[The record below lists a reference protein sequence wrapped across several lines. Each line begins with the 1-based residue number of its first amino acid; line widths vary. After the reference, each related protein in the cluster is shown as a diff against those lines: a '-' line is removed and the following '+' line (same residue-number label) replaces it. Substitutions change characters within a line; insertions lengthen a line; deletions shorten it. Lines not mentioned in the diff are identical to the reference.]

1 MQDLRRTASLLFC
14 LLLALGVAASAQTP
28 TGSIEGTITD
38 QTGAVVA
45 GATVTVTETATGRA
59 LTATTGD
66 EGFFTVRNL
75 QPGVYT
81 VKVEKTGFKIST
93 IESLTVQVGQVAR
106 ADAGLQI
113 GAQSEIVEVSSGDN
127 VQTVDTTRQ
136 TVDGVINARQ
146 IENLPLNSRNA
157 LDLAELQPSVVVR
170 DGGAIDP
177 TKTGAYRTVGVNG
190 ASGTGTRITVDG
202 IDVTDETVGTTLSN
216 ISTDAVQEFQLSR
229 SSFDLS
235 TSLTSSGAVN
245 IVTRRGS
252 NEFRGSAFHFFQ
264 NQDLAARPD
273 FLAEER
279 PFSRRQQGYRFGGP
293 ILKNKLFFFSNFE
306 NNLQKTQDQVTF
318 LGSAFSRFNGTA
330 QLPIDY
336 KYATNR
342 LDYVLNNNVN
352 LFYSHRYSD
361 DFSTSTAQTPLLN
374 VNTTNVHTIGGDIV
388 TGKFTHSLR
397 FGYVNFNNRIDSIA
411 NEAFPFTTVG
421 GTTFGIIVTDPDL
434 INTYFFSGPNSLAP
448 QQTYQDNRQFK
459 YDGSMTFGSH
469 VIRFGGEVNRIKLG
483 GFANFSGPP
492 TAYGEID
499 PLVAQGSTQVDPL
512 SLPLIE
518 FSLGPNS
525 GFFTPEPA
533 HNLPFGGKRNTR
545 YAIYGGDTWK
555 ILPNLTVSAGVR
567 WNYESNFFGK
577 EGRALPILDVL
588 YGQGTGAVA
597 KFPKN
602 AFSPQIGFAWD
613 PFKDGKTSV
622 RGGFYLSYE
631 NNIFNNTL
639 FDTSNR
645 IAPGIGPLVTFNFQ
659 NLRGP
664 DGTAVAVAI
673 PEIAACN
680 TTAAQAEIAAGI
692 YNCLNG
698 TILRNALPVI
708 GRINNAL
715 QAAYAANLSNYDPN
729 RGLTSY
735 EATGGNTSGGIFPGD
750 YKIPYALQ
758 FNIGIQRELFKDTV
772 LSIDYVRN
780 HGVGLPFTIRD
791 IEYRRDA
798 RYFNEAAARSR
809 ISTVTGIAPANINPT
824 TIGAFLAANPNAN
837 FDTFGLS
844 TNTTRLDT
852 IFPGLTAPN
861 AVLPGQP
868 ATNNFVRTR
877 IVDGGFSLYNA
888 LQLSLNGRVSNDA
901 LGFLSI
907 GGQNLVKDMNYT
919 VSYALGNAKATD
931 ASGRGEF
938 IAGTFNNREPN
949 SPDNFGPTTL
959 DRKHIFTASTSF
971 TTLGG
976 VRIDQIWR
984 FRSAPAQSL
993 FIPAVDGLDPRSQLF
1008 TTDINGDGSAGGTVP
1023 RPDLLPGTSQ
1033 GDLGR
1038 RFRTVEQINA
1048 VIRAFNTNY
1057 AGSATPAGHRLIAA
1071 GIFNLQQLQQLGAVM
1086 QPIALIPEG
1095 NPLPFDNLFSLD
1107 LRITRP
1113 IRFGERFEIEPSVSI
1128 FNVFNNTPLG
1138 NLGFNALDGSFGS
1151 LNYDYNTAEE
1161 RAALNEIRGRSLQT
1175 RQIQFGIRFT
1185 F

>member
-1 MQDLRRTASLLFC
+1 MNDWRRFC
-14 LLLALGVAASAQTP
+14 LLLTIFLQAFGSLVAGQTP
-28 TGSIEGTITD
+28 TGNIEGTITD
-38 QTGAVVA
+38 QNGAVVA
-45 GATVTVTETATGRA
+45 GAIVTITETATARA
-59 LTATTGD
+59 VTATTSD

-75 QPGVYT
+75 QPGVYS
-81 VKVEKTGFKIST
+81 VKVEKEGFKTSAL
-93 IESLTVQVGQVAR
+93 ENLTVQVGQVAR
-106 ADAGLQI
+106 ADVNLEV
-113 GAQSEIVEVSSGDN
+113 GAQTETVEVSSGDAA
-127 VQTVDTTRQ
+127 QQVDTTRQ

-146 IENLPLNSRNA
+146 IETLPLNSRNA

-177 TKTGAYRTVGVNG
+177 TKAGAYRTVGVNG

-216 ISTDAVQEFQLSR
+216 ISTDAVQEFQVSR

-252 NEFRGSAFHFFQ
+252 NDFRGSVFHFFQ

-273 FLAEER
+273 FLPEER

-293 ILKNKLFFFSNFE
+293 VLKNRLFFFSNFE

-318 LGSAFSRFNGTA
+318 LGSAFSRFNGAA

-336 KYATNR
+336 RYATNR
-342 LDYVLNNNVN
+342 LDYTLNNAVS

-361 DFSTSTAQTPLLN
+361 DFSTTTAQSPLLN
-374 VNTTNVHTIGGDIV
+374 VNTTNVHTVGADIV

-421 GTTFGIIVTDPDL
+421 NTAFGIIATDPDV

-448 QQTYQDNRQFK
+448 QQTFQDNRQFK
-459 YDGSMTFGSH
+459 YDGSTTFGNH
-469 VIRFGGEVNRIKLG
+469 VIRFGGEINKIKLG

-518 FSLGPNS
+518 FSLGPNF
-525 GFFTPEPA
+525 GYFTPEPA
-533 HNLPFGGKRNTR
+533 HGLPFGGKSNTR
-545 YAIYGGDTWK
+545 YALYAGDTWK
-555 ILPNLTVSAGVR
+555 ILPNLTLNAGLR
-567 WNYESNFFGK
+567 WNYESNFFDK
-577 EGRALPILDVL
+577 NGRALPILDAL
-588 YGQGTGAVA
+588 YGQGFGAVA
-597 KFPKN
+597 RFPKN
-602 AFSPQIGFAWD
+602 AFSPQVGFAWD
-613 PFKDGKTSV
+613 PFKDGKTSI

-639 FDTSNR
+639 FDTNNR

-664 DGTAVAVAI
+664 NGNAIAVAI
-673 PEIAACN
+673 PEIASCN
-680 TTAAQAEIAAGI
+680 TAAAQAEIAQGI
-692 YNCLNG
+692 YTCLNG
-698 TILRNALPVI
+698 TTVRNALPVI

-715 QAAYAANLSNYDPN
+715 QASYAAGLPNYDPN
-729 RGLTSY
+729 RGLTNY

-750 YKIPYALQ
+750 YNIPYSLQ
-758 FNIGIQRELFKDTV
+758 FNIGVQRELFKNTV
-772 LSIDYVRN
+772 LSVDYVRN
-780 HGVGLPFTIRD
+780 RGVGLPFTIRD
-791 IEYRRDA
+791 IEFRRDA
-798 RYFNEAAARSR
+798 RFFNETAARAR
-809 ISTVTGIAPANINPT
+809 IATVTGIAAANINPT
-824 TIGAFLAANPNAN
+824 TIGAFLANNPNAN
-837 FDTFGLS
+837 FDIFGLTTSS
-844 TNTTRLDT
+844 TRTDT
-852 IFPGLTAPN
+852 IFPGLTRPN
-861 AVLPGQP
+861 SVLPGQP

-888 LQLSLNGRVSNDA
+888 LQISLNGRISNDA
-901 LGFLSI
+901 FKFLSI
-907 GGQNLVKDMNYT
+907 GGRALAKDWNYSI
-919 VSYALGNAKATD
+919 SYALGNAKATD

-938 IAGTFNNREPN
+938 IAGTFNNRNPN
-949 SPDNFGPTTL
+949 SADNFGPTTL

-976 VRIDQIWR
+976 VRLDQIWR

-993 FIPAVDGLDPRSQLF
+993 FVPAVDGLDPRSQLF
-1008 TTDINGDGSAGGTVP
+1008 TTDINGDGSAGGLNP
-1023 RPDLLPGTSQ
+1023 RPDILPGTSQ

-1038 RFRTVEQINA
+1038 RLKTVEQINA
-1048 VIRAFNTNY
+1048 AISAFNTQY
-1057 AGSATPAGHRLIAA
+1057 AGQPTPAGQRLIDA
-1071 GIFNLQQLQQLGAVM
+1071 GIFNLAQLRQLGAVI
-1086 QPIALIPEG
+1086 QPIALVPEG

-1113 IRFGERFEIEPSVSI
+1113 IRFRERFEIEPSVSI
-1128 FNVFNNTPLG
+1128 FNVFNNTSLG
-1138 NLGFNALDGSFGS
+1138 NVGFNALDGSFGS
-1151 LNYDYNTAEE
+1151 LNYDYNTREE
-1161 RAALNEIRGRSLQT
+1161 RAALAEFRGRALQT
-1175 RQIQFGIRFT
+1175 RQLQFGIRFT